1 MYKIEDIDDFYVYPL
16 HPLDLIYF
24 LYSTIILHCRMN
36 IFHQI
41 NFSIIE
47 QCNLPQLYFNIF
59 PDRFFCIIKFNKV
72 IEDSCLPYHKLQL
85 PFSKVVMIIF
95 TIII

>member
-41 NFSIIE
+41 NFSIIKRITGIR
-47 QCNLPQLYFNIF
+47 LHL
-59 PDRFFCIIKFNKV
+59 
-72 IEDSCLPYHKLQL
+72 
-85 PFSKVVMIIF
+85 
-95 TIII
+95 